1 MQTRTMLA
9 CAAGAL
15 ALAAAVSAGT
25 YAATTRAH
33 TSYADDRAAIENLMF
48 RYVYAMDF
56 RDPQR
61 YAGTFAP
68 DGVLNYAGGTL
79 TGRTAI
85 ANMIQ
90 GLKDGDDRRGAG
102 GTPFPTPQ
110 PRTHHYVT
118 NVALDI
124 EGDHATGRA
133 YWVSIGDD
141 GPVQQVPPRAAN
153 APPRPAG
160 YPAPRP
166 SNPTARITGF
176 GHYEDEEVKINGKW
190 LFKSRHIFNELVNG
204 REAVYPLVQPGG
216 P

>member
-1 MQTRTMLA
+1 MGRTRLA
-9 CAAGAL
+9 LLSAVAAITIGAAVTGAAMAGAAAGR
-15 ALAAAVSAGT
+15 S
-25 YAATTRAH
+25 
-33 TSYADDRAAIENLMF
+33 SYADDRAAIENLMM

-61 YAGTFAP
+61 YAGTFCT
-68 DGVLNYAGGTL
+68 DGVLNYAGGSL

-90 GLKDGDDRRGAG
+90 GLKTSDDARPA
-102 GTPFPTPQ
+102 TAFPAPQ

-124 EGDHATGRA
+124 QGDRSVGRA
-133 YWVSIGDD
+133 YWTSISDD
-141 GPVQQVPPRAAN
+141 GPLQVVPPRAAN
-153 APPRPAG
+153 AAPRPAG
-160 YPAPRP
+160 FPAPRA

-176 GHYEDEEVKINGKW
+176 GHYEDEAAKVNGSW
-190 LFKSRHIFNELVNG
+190 CFKSRHIFNELVNG